1 MSKKAVIVGM
11 ARTPIGSFLGSLSE
25 LSAPRLGAIAIRESL
40 KRSGVSEK
48 DVDEVIMG
56 HVLTA
61 GVGQAPARQA
71 ALFAG
76 IPNKVPALTV
86 NKVCGS
92 GLKAVMLAR
101 QSILLDE
108 ARIVVAG
115 GMESMSQAPYL
126 LPSARAGMRMGN
138 QSAVDGMILDGLW
151 DPYQNAHMGNLGEL
165 CSSQFEFSR
174 QQQDAYAVSSYEK
187 ALRAQKE
194 DWFAD
199 EIVPVTIE
207 GKKGSVQINKDEEPS
222 RFLPEKIPTL
232 KPAFSKEGAITAAN
246 ASKINDGAAALVLM
260 SEEEA
265 HKRDLTPTASIVEVS
280 TFAHDPDWFTTAP
293 VFAIKKALDKASLK
307 VSDIGLFEINEA
319 FACVSMVAI
328 RELGISPESVNVFG
342 GAIALGHPIGCSG
355 ARILVTL
362 LSAMKQRQVRYG
374 CASLCIGGGEAVAVI
389 VERKTA

>member
-76 IPNKVPALTV
+76 ISSKVPALTV

-101 QSILLDE
+101 QSILLDD

-138 QSAVDGMILDGLW
+138 QAAIDAMIHDGLW
-151 DPYQNAHMGNLGEL
+151 DPYQNTHMGNLGEL

-194 DWFAD
+194 GCFAD
-199 EIVPVTIE
+199 EIVPVTLE

-260 SEEEA
+260 GEDEA
-265 HKRDLTPTASIVEVS
+265 RKRDLIPTASIVEAS

-293 VFAIKKALDKASLK
+293 VFAIRKALDKASLK

-328 RELGISPESVNVFG
+328 RELGISSENVNVFG

>member
-108 ARIVVAG
+108 ASIVVAG

-126 LPSARAGMRMGN
+126 LPSARVGMRMGN
-138 QSAVDGMILDGLW
+138 QSAVDAMIHDGLW

-165 CSSQFEFSR
+165 CSSQFELSR
-174 QQQDAYAVSSYEK
+174 QQQDAYAVASYEK

-194 DWFAD
+194 GWFAD

-207 GKKGSVQINKDEEPS
+207 GKKSSVQINKDEEPS
-222 RFLPEKIPTL
+222 RFLPEKIPML

-265 HKRDLTPTASIVEVS
+265 YKHGLTPIVSIAAVS

-293 VFAIKKALDKASLK
+293 VFAIKKALDKASLS

-319 FACVSMVAI
+319 FSCVSMVAI
-328 RELGISPESVNVFG
+328 KELAISPEKVNVFG
-342 GAIALGHPIGCSG
+342 GQLRWGTQLG
-355 ARILVTL
+355 ARVLVF
-362 LSAMKQRQVRYG
+362 
-374 CASLCIGGGEAVAVI
+374 
-389 VERKTA
+389 